1 MRFVALVLAFVAS
14 SAVWAA
20 DPEPPKFEEGKHYTV
35 LKNRPKPPAKGP
47 IEVTEMFW
55 YGCGHCYDF
64 EPMLN
69 QWATK
74 LGDDVKFTRSPAIWR
89 GPMRTHAQLYYTAQA
104 LGQLDKLHHLFFE
117 AMHKQ
122 NKQLVD
128 TAEIQ
133 STVSGAGVD
142 GTAFVQTMDSF
153 AVNSQV
159 TQADKRQRAYNVS
172 GTPELVV
179 GGYYHISTAT
189 AGGQKGMLQVA
200 DYLIEKIR
208 SERQ

>member
-1 MRFVALVLAFVAS
+1 MRLVALVLALFAS
-14 SAVWAA
+14 TAAWAA
-20 DPEPPKFEEGKHYTV
+20 DPVAPQFEEGKHYTV

-64 EPMLN
+64 EPLLN
-69 QWATK
+69 QWKET
-74 LGDDVKFTRSPAIWR
+74 LGEDVKFTRSPAIWR
-89 GPMRTHAQLYYTAQA
+89 GPMRTHAQMYYTAQA
-104 LGQLDKLHHLFFE
+104 LGQLDKLHPAFFE

-122 NKQLVD
+122 NKRLENP
-128 TAEIQ
+128 AEIEA
-133 STVSGAGVD
+133 VVNAAGGD
-142 GTAFVQTMDSF
+142 GKAFIQTMDSF

-200 DYLIEKIR
+200 DYLIEKLR
-208 SERQ
+208 KER